1 MYMRAYIHAYVYTCI
16 HVKLNSESLN
26 LLLFKNKVMMY
37 SLHQYCSRDTVS
49 AKTPGKKEVKE
60 IEVY

>member
-16 HVKLNSESLN
+16 HVKLNSESLK
-26 LLLFKNKVMMY
+26 LLFKNKVMMC